1 MATRIHGAPVQG
13 FWFGADILTVFIDA
27 TNGTFLTDLTV
38 TSTDPRQ
45 ADAPGSGLEQVI
57 EVMQRKCTIIGMNVT
72 DEKTVEFLIGY
83 GHGFT
88 IGNREN
94 TVGSLEE
101 EVADAIN
108 DIDTPVDLD
117 GTEIMVHG
125 GFIAADLGTPV

>member
-1 MATRIHGAPVQG
+1 MITRVSGAPAQG
-13 FWFGADILTVFIDA
+13 FWFDADILTVFIDA

-45 ADAPGSGLEQVI
+45 DDAPDSGLEQVI
-57 EVMQRKCTIIGMNVT
+57 EVMQRTCTIIGMNVT

-101 EVADAIN
+101 EIADAIN
-108 DIDTPVDLD
+108 AIDTPVDLD

>member
-1 MATRIHGAPVQG
+1 MVTRISGAPAQG

-45 ADAPGSGLEQVI
+45 ADAPGSGLEQVV
-57 EVMQRKCTIIGMNVT
+57 EVMQRRCTVIGMNVT
-72 DEKTVEFLIGY
+72 AEKTIEFLIGY

-88 IGNREN
+88 VGNTEN

-101 EVADAIN
+101 EIADAITA
-108 DIDTPVDLD
+108 IDTPTDLN
-117 GTEIMVHG
+117 GTEIAVFD
-125 GFIAADLGTPV
+125 GFIAASLGTPV